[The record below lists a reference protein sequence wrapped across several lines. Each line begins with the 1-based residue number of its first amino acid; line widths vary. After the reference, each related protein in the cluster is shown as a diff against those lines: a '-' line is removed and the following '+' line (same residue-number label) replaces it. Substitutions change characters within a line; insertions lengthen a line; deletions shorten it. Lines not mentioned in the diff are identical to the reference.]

1 MKKRVYSLIAACTL
15 TSFSLGIG
23 VAGAQDFKDDPRYG
37 ADPAMREQNVRI
49 LNFFGDAYKA
59 KDYGLAA
66 EYLRQLI
73 RDAPK
78 ASENMYIRGVD
89 IYKNKAI
96 GAKTKDERRMYVD
109 SILWVFDKRIEA
121 FGEHP
126 TRGEAFLRAEKARVF
141 MSMMPADRQ
150 RLFRLCREALHERHP
165 FEPGLAVMYFNSVI
179 ESYKLDD
186 VTPEEVIDTYERL
199 SRRLEGC
206 TSPDRDEA
214 AKTIDDLF
222 ATSGAANCETVEK
235 IYKPKYEAD
244 PNNAQLVE
252 TILALLQRGKCS
264 SDFYLTMLEKYYAVN
279 PKPEVAVQLAAIF
292 QEKKEFPK
300 AMEYLR
306 IGINN
311 ETDPTKKANF
321 QLQAAGMT
329 LASGSYREAAGF
341 ARQVLDLDPNNG
353 LAYFMLASAYAGG
366 SGSACSDF
374 DRQTAFWLVVD
385 NLAQARKLLPADDP
399 QQANI
404 SQMIGNYSANF
415 PKTEETFMR
424 GLNPGD
430 SYTVNCGWIS
440 GRTVV
445 RER

>member
-1 MKKRVYSLIAACTL
+1 MKKRVYSLIAAVTL
-15 TSFSLGIG
+15 TLTMGIG
-23 VAGAQDFKDDPRYG
+23 AAGAQDFKDDPRYG
-37 ADPAMREQNVRI
+37 ADPASREQNVRI

-59 KDYGLAA
+59 KDYDLATV
-66 EYLRQLI
+66 YLRELI
-73 RDAPK
+73 QNAPK
-78 ASENMYIRGVD
+78 AGENMYIRGLD
-89 IYKNKAI
+89 IYKSKA
-96 GAKTKDERRMYVD
+96 AAAQTKEERRMYVD
-109 SILWVFDKRIEA
+109 SIMWVFDKRIEA

-126 TRGEAFLRAEKARVF
+126 QRGEAYLKGEKARMF
-141 MSMMPADRQ
+141 MTMMPADRQ
-150 RLFRLCREALHERHP
+150 RMFKLFREALDERHP
-165 FEPGLAVMYFNSVI
+165 FEPALAVMYFNSVV

-186 VTPEEVIDTYERL
+186 VTPEEVINAYEKL
-199 SRRLEGC
+199 SQRMAGC
-206 TSPDRDEA
+206 TSPEKAEA
-214 AKTIDDLF
+214 AKTLDDLF

-244 PNNAQLVE
+244 PNNPQLVE

-292 QEKKEFPK
+292 QEKKDFTK

-311 ETDPTKKANF
+311 ETDPAKKTNF
-321 QLQAAGMT
+321 LLQAAGMT
-329 LASGSYREAAGF
+329 LASGSYREAADF
-341 ARQVLDLDPNNG
+341 ARQALGQDPNNG

-374 DRQTAFWLVVD
+374 DRQTAFWIVVD
-385 NLAQARKLLPADDP
+385 NLLQARKNLPADDP
-399 QQANI
+399 QQAAI
-404 SQMIGNYSANF
+404 TQMIGNYSANF

-440 GRTVV
+440 GRTTV